1 MKCFK
6 KTFSLVCVFISLVKC
21 LWKVSKERKERTML
35 IASANMTKVGFL
47 NSTIVILKEIEIKEK
62 KKAIKAVIR
71 R

>member
-1 MKCFK
+1 
-6 KTFSLVCVFISLVKC
+6 
-21 LWKVSKERKERTML
+21 ML